1 MRTDVRLEDWRIA
14 ATGAAEER
22 FHESVFFT
30 GNGRMGARGY
40 VALRPEPRPLD
51 AGLFMAGMFD
61 RITESS
67 PLTDFVNLPT
77 PIYLGLEAGDAP
89 LGPAAEVERELD
101 LSSGLLSLRYAAQG
115 PGGSAE
121 VYERRFFSMAR
132 PGWLFQR
139 VELTEGAG
147 LCLRAGIDCAAR
159 NSPIPDDQVKENSET
174 LRMTRL
180 ISHSG
185 GPEGLTAAFSTLYT
199 GLGLDMELRVRSEG
213 LEFAAYEPSEEG
225 LYLRFMGRGGPAAI
239 EIGARIRTSRDIDP
253 LAGLDIGS
261 DWSFGSALEAERS
274 AWRELWEERGVEIEG
289 DEAAQTAMRYVIYQL
304 TANCSARDSSVSI
317 GARGLSHARYKGCYF
332 WDTDLFLAPFYV
344 LVDAQAARSLM
355 RYRIGALPAA
365 KEHARRMNSAGARY
379 PWMASLDGSEQ
390 CESWDIGASEVHV
403 TADVAYALG
412 NYLEWTG
419 DDELFFSGGAELLV
433 ETARFWLSR
442 YSPAPGGGVN
452 LLFCKGPDEYCGI
465 TSNNLFTNLMVR
477 RNLEL
482 AAEAAARLSR
492 EDREQYAAL
501 KLSPVEALGW
511 LELAEKIPVPRD
523 PETGRLRQDDS
534 LHLLEP
540 VYPPS
545 LKQGDGASYHRVCF
559 DRVQRF
565 KVIKQADVLLLMTR
579 LPGLFT
585 PEEKAAAWEDFEP
598 ICLHDSTLSFATHA
612 LFAAQNALPDAAER
626 YWEKALYLDLRD
638 VMGNTGKEG
647 LHLAC
652 LGETWQTL
660 AFGFAGLRLGP
671 DGPELRPALPRGWK
685 ALRFRFL
692 YRGKSWRAEIK
703 ADAPPALRED

>member
-1 MRTDVRLEDWRIA
+1 MRTDVRLEGWRIA
-14 ATGAAEER
+14 ASGAAEER
-22 FHESVFFT
+22 FLESVFFT

-40 VALRPEPRPLD
+40 PALRPEPRPLD

-61 RITESS
+61 RISESS
-67 PLTDFVNLPT
+67 PLTDFVHLPT
-77 PIYLGLEAGDAP
+77 PIYLALEAGGAP
-89 LGPAAEVERELD
+89 LGPAEVERELD
-101 LSSGLLSLRYAAQG
+101 LSSGLLSLSYAAQG
-115 PGGSAE
+115 PGGCAM
-121 VYERRFFSMAR
+121 VRERRFFSTAR

-139 VELTEGAG
+139 IELSEAAG
-147 LCLRAGIDCAAR
+147 LSLRAGVDCSPR

-180 ISHSG
+180 VSHSG
-185 GPEGLTAAFSTLYT
+185 GPDGLTAAFSTLYT
-199 GLGLDMELRVRSEG
+199 GLALDMELRVRAEG
-213 LEFAAYEPSEEG
+213 LGFAAYEPSEEG
-225 LYLRFMGRGGPAAI
+225 LYLRFEGLGGPAAI
-239 EIGARIRTSRDIDP
+239 EIAARIRTSRDADP
-253 LAGLDIGS
+253 LAGLDIGP
-261 DWSFGSALEAERS
+261 DWSFGSALGAERA
-274 AWRELWEERGVEIEG
+274 AWRELWAQRGIELEG
-289 DEAAQTAMRYVIYQL
+289 DEAAQTALRYVVYQL
-304 TANCSARDSSVSI
+304 TANCSARDPSVSI

-332 WDTDLFLAPFYV
+332 WDTDLFLAPYYV
-344 LVDAQAARSLM
+344 LEDAQAARSLM

-365 KEHARRMNSAGARY
+365 KEHARRMNSAGARF

-403 TADVAYALG
+403 TADVACALG

-419 DDELFFSGGAELLV
+419 DDELFFSGGAELLI
-433 ETARFWLSR
+433 ETARFWPSR

-492 EDREQYAAL
+492 EDPEQYAAL
-501 KLSPVEALGW
+501 ELSPVEALGW

-545 LKQGDGASYHRVCF
+545 LKPGDGASYHRVCF

-579 LPGLFT
+579 LPERFT

-598 ICLHDSTLSFATHA
+598 ICLHDSSLSFATHA
-612 LFAAQNALPDAAER
+612 LFAARNALPEAAER

-638 VMGNTGKEG
+638 VMGSTGKEG

-652 LGETWQTL
+652 LGETWQAL
-660 AFGFAGLRLGP
+660 VFGFAGLRLT
-671 DGPELRPALPRGWK
+671 PEGPALDPSLPRSWK
-685 ALRFRFL
+685 SLRFRFL
-692 YRGKSWRAEIK
+692 CRGQLWQAEI
-703 ADAPPALRED
+703 AQNSPPTLREL

>member
-1 MRTDVRLEDWRIA
+1 MRTDVRLEGWRIA
-14 ATGAAEER
+14 ATGAAAER

-77 PIYLGLEAGDAP
+77 PIYLGLEAGGAP

-115 PGGSAE
+115 PGGSTE

-274 AWRELWEERGVEIEG
+274 AWRELWEERGIEIEG
-289 DEAAQTAMRYVIYQL
+289 DEAAQTAMRYVIYQ
-304 TANCSARDSSVSI
+304 
-317 GARGLSHARYKGCYF
+317 
-332 WDTDLFLAPFYV
+332 
-344 LVDAQAARSLM
+344 
-355 RYRIGALPAA
+355 
-365 KEHARRMNSAGARY
+365 
-379 PWMASLDGSEQ
+379 
-390 CESWDIGASEVHV
+390 
-403 TADVAYALG
+403 
-412 NYLEWTG
+412 
-419 DDELFFSGGAELLV
+419 
-433 ETARFWLSR
+433 
-442 YSPAPGGGVN
+442 
-452 LLFCKGPDEYCGI
+452 
-465 TSNNLFTNLMVR
+465 
-477 RNLEL
+477 
-482 AAEAAARLSR
+482 
-492 EDREQYAAL
+492 
-501 KLSPVEALGW
+501 
-511 LELAEKIPVPRD
+511 
-523 PETGRLRQDDS
+523 
-534 LHLLEP
+534 
-540 VYPPS
+540 
-545 LKQGDGASYHRVCF
+545 
-559 DRVQRF
+559 
-565 KVIKQADVLLLMTR
+565 
-579 LPGLFT
+579 
-585 PEEKAAAWEDFEP
+585 
-598 ICLHDSTLSFATHA
+598 
-612 LFAAQNALPDAAER
+612 
-626 YWEKALYLDLRD
+626 
-638 VMGNTGKEG
+638 
-647 LHLAC
+647 
-652 LGETWQTL
+652 
-660 AFGFAGLRLGP
+660 
-671 DGPELRPALPRGWK
+671 
-685 ALRFRFL
+685 
-692 YRGKSWRAEIK
+692 
-703 ADAPPALRED
+703 